1 MQNKSIRVMMIADA
15 TKQNIL
21 AKEKI
26 LKERMLYTRDFV
38 LEVNGEC
45 AGGKYFK
52 MILL

>member
-1 MQNKSIRVMMIADA
+1 MVIDA

-26 LKERMLYTRDFV
+26 LKERMLHTRDFV
-38 LEVNGEC
+38 LEVNGEYV
-45 AGGKYFK
+45 GGKCFK